1 MKIKVINFVLE
12 TAIFFMAGLLS
23 IVLLYGIFTGKS
35 LKCPAE
41 PQYYYVEKNE
51 RDINKFV
58 NKTNDDSDLL
68 ILQSSSLTP
77 LR

>member
-1 MKIKVINFVLE
+1 
-12 TAIFFMAGLLS
+12 MAGLLS
-23 IVLLYGIFTGKS
+23 IVLLYGIFTGKA
-35 LKCPAE
+35 LKCSVE
-41 PQYYYVEKNE
+41 PQYYYIDKNE

-68 ILQSSSLTP
+68 ILQSSALTP